1 MKKYGI
7 LIIMLLLLSGCA
19 SSKYTIRIVNNNGE
33 LLSSF
38 EVASGGNINNIDEP
52 SMDGYI
58 FVSLLKDGVIYD
70 KSSPIYE
77 DMTLEA
83 SFVKV
88 PEITNNYTISFDF
101 GDEVKTQTVKEG
113 DKVIEPVEPKKNKY
127 KFLGLTVGLV
137 IAGMNPTE
145 AIEAI
150 GKYVQHLHISDHGP
164 LGDCLRIGNG
174 RFQIVPFL
182 AMLRKKRFDGTVT
195 LELYRDAFEHAQ
207 ELCEDWQRLDRLIAR
222 AQTL

>member
-1 MKKYGI
+1 MLFSTYKRRADDFIEQAKRIFETMQTLGAKYYI
-7 LIIMLLLLSGCA
+7 LHGALQGTCKNMQFYCERFHRLYMTG
-19 SSKYTIRIVNNNGE
+19 KT
-33 LLSSF
+33 F
-38 EVASGGNINNIDEP
+38 
-52 SMDGYI
+52 
-58 FVSLLKDGVIYD
+58 GV
-70 KSSPIYE
+70 
-77 DMTLEA
+77 T
-83 SFVKV
+83 V
-88 PEITNNYTISFDF
+88 
-101 GDEVKTQTVKEG
+101 TQENVYRHESA
-113 DKVIEPVEPKKNKY
+113 NL
-127 KFLGLTVGLV
+127 KFLREFCRMLGDDAALTFDVKQAV
-137 IAGMNPTE
+137 RAGMNPTE